1 MSSDLIEIETELAA
15 FSARHHLSV
24 QNIFVLA
31 LISKEKNEIT
41 QAVHLLTHILST
53 FPLFWSAW
61 LELAKILTD
70 WEPGEAFAA
79 IGKVRPHWVKNFFV
93 ASLLQE
99 STRTQKN
106 YEVFCYDIC
115 FALLAFFQESAYVLN
130 LLALLF
136 QNLSDYENSYN
147 FFSAIRSVDPYRM
160 ESMDIFSNILYVRE
174 QNNELGQLAIS
185 AFETDKYV
193 PETCCVLGNYYAL
206 VSEHEKSI
214 KHFKRAIMLDHRF
227 LEVYTLLGHEYLELK
242 NLMSAIEA
250 YNSAVH
256 INPKDYRAWYG
267 LGQAYELQG
276 YANFAIYYFLQALS
290 ANPRDPRMWNAVAS
304 CYNKNGKAQ
313 EATKCFEKA
322 SGLKDTEGISLFQL
336 GKLYDLLGNKEKAV
350 MCYDRNYE
358 KRRTQNRLDKEAA
371 ESLLYITN
379 YYKNQGDIDKAK
391 MYASHL
397 LDFNGPERQE
407 GLNLLDNLGGK

>member
-1 MSSDLIEIETELAA
+1 MEIESVLAA
-15 FSARHHLSV
+15 FSRQTRLSPANV
-24 QNIFVLA
+24 YVLA
-31 LISKEKNEIT
+31 MVSREKSELT
-41 QAVHLLTHILST
+41 QTVQLLAHVLNI

-61 LELAKILTD
+61 VELSKVLAEMEVSD
-70 WEPGEAFAA
+70 AFAVLGR
-79 IGKVRPHWVKNFFV
+79 IKPHWVKNFYV

-99 STRTQKN
+99 STRIQKN
-106 YEVFCYDIC
+106 YEQHCYDVC
-115 FALLAFFQESAYVLN
+115 YGLLAFFQESNHVLN

-136 QNLSDYENSYN
+136 QNLADYENSYN
-147 FFSAIRSVDPYRM
+147 FFAAIRKKDPFRT

-185 AFETDKYV
+185 CFENDKYI

-206 VSEHEKSI
+206 ISEHEKAV
-214 KHFKRAIMLDHRF
+214 KQFKRAIMLDYRF

-250 YNSAVH
+250 YNSAVQ

-290 ANPRDPRMWNAVAS
+290 ANPRDSRMWNAVGS
-304 CYNKNGKAQ
+304 CYHKNNKAA
-313 EATKCFEKA
+313 EAAKCFEKA
-322 SGLKDTEGISLFQL
+322 EGLKDAEGISLFQL

-350 MCYDRNYE
+350 LCYDKNFE
-358 KRRTQNRLDKEAA
+358 KRRSQGMLDKEAA
-371 ESLLYITN
+371 ESLFYITN
-379 YYKNQGDIDKAK
+379 HYKVKGDIEKARQ
-391 MYASHL
+391 YANYL
-397 LDFNGPERQE
+397 LDFNGAERQE
-407 GLNLLDNLGGK
+407 GLNFLDQLNECKN